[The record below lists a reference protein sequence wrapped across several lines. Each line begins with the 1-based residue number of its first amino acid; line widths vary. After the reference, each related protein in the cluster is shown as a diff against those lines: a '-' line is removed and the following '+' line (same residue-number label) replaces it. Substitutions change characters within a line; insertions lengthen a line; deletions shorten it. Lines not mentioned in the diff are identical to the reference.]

1 VRLTCYA
8 QPAQLAVERAY
19 RDRLYTRPR
28 RRDSGHLGALRG
40 PQTRHALVLVATI
53 VTCAVMYPAST
64 RLARVVKI
72 NFTDSMPLGVYLVRP
87 APIDRQRIV
96 VACPPEGAARL
107 GLANGYLATGSCASG
122 AAPVLK
128 YVAAIGGSEIRVNKA
143 GIAVD
148 GRVLANSSA
157 HRLDRRGRLIPRFA
171 DGTYRLA
178 ANQVWL
184 YSPAP
189 WSWDPRYFGPVT
201 KDPIVGA
208 ASPVLVFAGR

>member
-1 VRLTCYA
+1 M
-8 QPAQLAVERAY
+8 
-19 RDRLYTRPR
+19 
-28 RRDSGHLGALRG
+28 GALTG
-40 PQTRHALVLVATI
+40 PKARRVLLLVATLA
-53 VTCAVMYPAST
+53 TCAAMYLGST

-72 NFTDSMPLGVYLVRP
+72 NFTDSMPLGVYLVHS
-87 APIDRQRIV
+87 APIDPQRIV
-96 VACPPEGAARL
+96 VACPPAVAARF
-107 GLANGYLATGSCASG
+107 GLANGYLAIGSCASG

-128 YVAAIGGSEIRVNKA
+128 YVAAIGGSEIRVNEA

-178 ANQVWL
+178 ANEVWL

-189 WSWDPRYFGPVT
+189 WSWDSRYFGPVT
-201 KDPIVGA
+201 KDHIVGA